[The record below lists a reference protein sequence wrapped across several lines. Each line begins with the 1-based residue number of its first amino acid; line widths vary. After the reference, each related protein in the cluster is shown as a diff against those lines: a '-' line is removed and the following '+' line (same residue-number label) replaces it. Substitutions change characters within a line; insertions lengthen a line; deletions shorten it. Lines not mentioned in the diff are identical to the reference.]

1 MIKNS
6 NYTWKLGMFVIIGV
20 TIFVSAIY
28 FVGASMNL
36 FGSTINLKTNF
47 NNVGGLK
54 VGNNVRFSGIN
65 IGTIK
70 SIAFVS
76 DTTVVVNFIIQK
88 EIQKFIKIDAMT
100 SIGSDGLMGDKILTI
115 SPGTS
120 TNKIVKENDFIGST
134 KAIEMDDIMK
144 SLKVSMDYA
153 QIITKELAG
162 FSYKMNHNKGVISK
176 LLTDESFA
184 NSVEATLKNFKNS
197 SDEFSTFSKK
207 MNNKNGLVSK
217 LLTDETYSN
226 SIETTLNNF
235 KMSSNEF
242 SVFSKKLNS
251 QNGIISKLLTNE
263 KLGKSID
270 TIISN
275 TQKSTKDLD
284 ETLKAAQNNFLLR
297 GYFRKQKK
305 AKEKAAKQKSKL

>member
-1 MIKNS
+1 MNKNS
-6 NYTWKLGMFVIIGV
+6 NYTWKLGMFVIIGL

-47 NNVGGLK
+47 KNVSGLK

-76 DTTVVVNFIIQK
+76 DTTVLVDFVIQK

-115 SPGTS
+115 SPGTA
-120 TNKIVKENDFIGST
+120 TNKPVKENNFIAST
-134 KAIEMDDIMK
+134 KAVEMEDIMK

-153 QIITKELAG
+153 QVITKELAG
-162 FSYKMNHNKGVISK
+162 FSYKMNHNKGVVSK
-176 LLTDESFA
+176 ILTDEKFA
-184 NSVEATLKNFKNS
+184 NSLDATLNNFKTS
-197 SDEFSTFSKK
+197 SNEFVTFSKK
-207 MNNKNGLVSK
+207 MNNKKGL
-217 LLTDETYSN
+217 
-226 SIETTLNNF
+226 
-235 KMSSNEF
+235 
-242 SVFSKKLNS
+242 
-251 QNGIISKLLTNE
+251 ISKLMSDE
-263 KLGKSID
+263 KLGKSVD
-270 TIISN
+270 TTITNI
-275 TQKSTKDLD
+275 QKSTKDLD

-297 GYFRKQKK
+297 GYFKKQKR
-305 AKEKAAKQKSKL
+305 AKEKAERQKKNL